1 MQASNWFAYMTKY
14 QLLYKLVSLL
24 QSFWRLNPKTE
35 SNIMQDFKENLFDF
49 LTAIGIG
56 LLLAIGA
63 LAYFDVLVKWG

>member
-24 QSFWRLNPKTE
+24 QSFWKLNPKTE
-35 SNIMQDFKENLFDF
+35 SNIMQDFKENLLDF

-56 LLLAIGA
+56 LVLAIGA